1 MADFYALGELL
12 IDFTPAGKTP
22 AGIPIFE
29 QNPGGAPANVAVQAA
44 RLGVSAGFIGKVGQD
59 MFGTFLRDT
68 LVKQNVDVENLH
80 FSNDTATSLAF
91 VQLSESGDRDFSFYR
106 NPGADT
112 QITFDEVNKD
122 ALANAKVLC
131 FGSLLLTA
139 EPGRT
144 AVPQIVSYAR
154 GHGAITA
161 YDPNWRAPLWPNV
174 EVGIHAMKSLLPLAD
189 VVKASDEELE
199 MLTGCT
205 EIEAGAKE
213 FFKLGVQA
221 AVITRGAKGC
231 VVCTPKTTLTL
242 NTYDT
247 KVVDTTGSG
256 DSFFGAF
263 LTKLMETGKP
273 VSEINEAELRD
284 AAGELC
290 AVAAPSAADDTRI
303 RELTQKIDELTAENR
318 ALRTS
323 LEKLDGFRSAIKN
336 LLSGSALLSAQPD
349 GAEESEAG
357 AQ

>member
-12 IDFTPAGKTP
+12 IDFTPTGKTP

-154 GHGAITA
+154 EHGAITA
-161 YDPNWRAPLWPNV
+161 YDPNWRAPLWPNA
-174 EVGIHAMKSLLPLAD
+174 EAGIHAMKSLLPLAD

-199 MLTGCT
+199 M
-205 EIEAGAKE
+205 
-213 FFKLGVQA
+213 QA

-284 AAGELC
+284 AADFANAAGSVC
-290 AVAAPSAADDTRI
+290 ATKKGAIPALAD
-303 RELTQKIDELTAENR
+303 RELIETCR
-318 ALRTS
+318 AS
-323 LEKLDGFRSAIKN
+323 IP
-336 LLSGSALLSAQPD
+336 LLKP
-349 GAEESEAG
+349 
-357 AQ
+357 

>member
-154 GHGAITA
+154 EHGAITA
-161 YDPNWRAPLWPNV
+161 YDPNWRAPLWPNA
-174 EVGIHAMKSLLPLAD
+174 EAGIHAMKSLLPLAD

-221 AVITRGAKGC
+221 AVITRGAKQGNIMEQFLIEAVLIC
-231 VVCTPKTTLTL
+231 VIGGVLGIVVSYLIGVVFDLLVSNFAMSYSAGSMLLALVC
-242 NTYDT
+242 
-247 KVVDTTGSG
+247 S
-256 DSFFGAF
+256 
-263 LTKLMETGKP
+263 
-273 VSEINEAELRD
+273 
-284 AAGELC
+284 
-290 AVAAPSAADDTRI
+290 
-303 RELTQKIDELTAENR
+303 
-318 ALRTS
+318 
-323 LEKLDGFRSAIKN
+323 SAIGIVFGFMPARN
-336 LLSGSALLSAQPD
+336 ASRLNPIDALSR
-349 GAEESEAG
+349 E
-357 AQ
+357 

>member
-154 GHGAITA
+154 EHGAITA
-161 YDPNWRAPLWPNV
+161 YDPNWRAPLWPNA
-174 EVGIHAMKSLLPLAD
+174 EAGIHAMKSLLPLAD
-189 VVKASDEELE
+189 VVKASDEERRAGGGHHARRKGLRCLHPE
-199 MLTGCT
+199 NNLNAQHLRYKSRRYHRLRRQLLRRVPHKAHGDRQARFRDQRSRAARCGRFRKRRRLRLCDEKRRDSCARRPQIDRNVQSVHPAFKAVSHFPQNPLCT
-205 EIEAGAKE
+205 
-213 FFKLGVQA
+213 A
-221 AVITRGAKGC
+221 AA
-231 VVCTPKTTLTL
+231 
-242 NTYDT
+242 
-247 KVVDTTGSG
+247 
-256 DSFFGAF
+256 
-263 LTKLMETGKP
+263 
-273 VSEINEAELRD
+273 
-284 AAGELC
+284 
-290 AVAAPSAADDTRI
+290 
-303 RELTQKIDELTAENR
+303 
-318 ALRTS
+318 
-323 LEKLDGFRSAIKN
+323 RSY
-336 LLSGSALLSAQPD
+336 
-349 GAEESEAG
+349 
-357 AQ
+357 

>member
-80 FSNDTATSLAF
+80 FSKDTATSLAF

-154 GHGAITA
+154 EHGAITA
-161 YDPNWRAPLWPNV
+161 YDPNWRAPLWPNA

-189 VVKASDEELE
+189 
-199 MLTGCT
+199 
-205 EIEAGAKE
+205 GA
-213 FFKLGVQA
+213 LYVLRQ
-221 AVITRGAKGC
+221 VL
-231 VVCTPKTTLTL
+231 VC
-242 NTYDT
+242 
-247 KVVDTTGSG
+247 
-256 DSFFGAF
+256 
-263 LTKLMETGKP
+263 
-273 VSEINEAELRD
+273 RD
-284 AAGELC
+284 AQLLNNVCDLANFNFTHGSIHSFPEKIISRDERNAAAAAGKH
-290 AVAAPSAADDTRI
+290 PRI
-303 RELTQKIDELTAENR
+303 RC
-318 ALRTS
+318 LRS
-323 LEKLDGFRSAIKN
+323 
-336 LLSGSALLSAQPD
+336 SALLHSPQYA
-349 GAEESEAG
+349 
-357 AQ
+357 

>member
-68 LVKQNVDVENLH
+68 LIKQNVDVENLH

-161 YDPNWRAPLWPNV
+161 YDPNWRAPLWPNA

-213 FFKLGVQA
+213 FFKRRAGGGHHARRKRLRCLHPENNLNAQHLRYKSRRYHRLRRQLLRRVPHKAHGDRQA
-221 AVITRGAKGC
+221 RFRDQRSRAARRGRFRKRRR
-231 VVCTPKTTLTL
+231 LR
-242 NTYDT
+242 
-247 KVVDTTGSG
+247 
-256 DSFFGAF
+256 
-263 LTKLMETGKP
+263 
-273 VSEINEAELRD
+273 LRD
-284 AAGELC
+284 EKRRDSC
-290 AVAAPSAADDTRI
+290 ARRP
-303 RELTQKIDELTAENR
+303 
-318 ALRTS
+318 
-323 LEKLDGFRSAIKN
+323 
-336 LLSGSALLSAQPD
+336 
-349 GAEESEAG
+349 
-357 AQ
+357 

>member
-112 QITFDEVNKD
+112 QITFDEVNMD

-154 GHGAITA
+154 EHGAITA
-161 YDPNWRAPLWPNV
+161 YDPNWRAPLWPNA

-205 EIEAGAKE
+205 EIEA
-213 FFKLGVQA
+213 
-221 AVITRGAKGC
+221 GAKGC

-284 AAGELC
+284 AADFANAAGSVC
-290 AVAAPSAADDTRI
+290 ATKKGAIPALAD
-303 RELTQKIDELTAENR
+303 RELIETCR
-318 ALRTS
+318 ASIPL
-323 LEKLDGFRSAIKN
+323 LKL
-336 LLSGSALLSAQPD
+336 
-349 GAEESEAG
+349 
-357 AQ
+357 

>member
-144 AVPQIVSYAR
+144 AVSQMVSYAR
-154 GHGAITA
+154 
-161 YDPNWRAPLWPNV
+161 
-174 EVGIHAMKSLLPLAD
+174 GIHAMKSLLPLAD

-284 AAGELC
+284 AADFANAAGSVC
-290 AVAAPSAADDTRI
+290 ATKKGAIPALAD
-303 RELTQKIDELTAENR
+303 RELIETCR
-318 ALRTS
+318 ASIPL
-323 LEKLDGFRSAIKN
+323 LKL
-336 LLSGSALLSAQPD
+336 
-349 GAEESEAG
+349 
-357 AQ
+357 

>member
-12 IDFTPAGKTP
+12 IDFTPTGKTP

-154 GHGAITA
+154 EHGAITA
-161 YDPNWRAPLWPNV
+161 YDPNWRAPLWPNA
-174 EVGIHAMKSLLPLAD
+174 EAGIHAMKSLLPLAD
-189 VVKASDEELE
+189 VVKAS
-199 MLTGCT
+199 
-205 EIEAGAKE
+205 
-213 FFKLGVQA
+213 
-221 AVITRGAKGC
+221 
-231 VVCTPKTTLTL
+231 P
-242 NTYDT
+242 
-247 KVVDTTGSG
+247 
-256 DSFFGAF
+256 
-263 LTKLMETGKP
+263 
-273 VSEINEAELRD
+273 
-284 AAGELC
+284 
-290 AVAAPSAADDTRI
+290 AAPRSKRAQGSSLSSACR
-303 RELTQKIDELTAENR
+303 RRSSR
-318 ALRTS
+318 AAQRAAS
-323 LEKLDGFRSAIKN
+323 SAPRK
-336 LLSGSALLSAQPD
+336 QP
-349 GAEESEAG
+349 
-357 AQ
+357 

>member
-1 MADFYALGELL
+1 M
-12 IDFTPAGKTP
+12 
-22 AGIPIFE
+22 
-29 QNPGGAPANVAVQAA
+29 
-44 RLGVSAGFIGKVGQD
+44 
-59 MFGTFLRDT
+59 
-68 LVKQNVDVENLH
+68 
-80 FSNDTATSLAF
+80 
-91 VQLSESGDRDFSFYR
+91 
-106 NPGADT
+106 
-112 QITFDEVNKD
+112 
-122 ALANAKVLC
+122 LC

-144 AVPQIVSYAR
+144 AVSQMVSYAR
-154 GHGAITA
+154 EHGAITA
-161 YDPNWRAPLWPNV
+161 YDPNWRAPLWPNA

-284 AAGELC
+284 AADFANAAGSVC
-290 AVAAPSAADDTRI
+290 ATKKGAIPALAD
-303 RELTQKIDELTAENR
+303 RELIETCR
-318 ALRTS
+318 ASIPL
-323 LEKLDGFRSAIKN
+323 LKL
-336 LLSGSALLSAQPD
+336 
-349 GAEESEAG
+349 
-357 AQ
+357 